1 MDWGGKVATWF
12 GCVCAGSA
20 GLAAL
25 VGETAKQPLSGWA
38 KVEFSGLLGTSVASF
53 LAVLLTG
60 AYALWLSFAAR
71 NRHDAGGAI
80 APGMSVAPVT
90 GGVVAPVPG
99 GVKDPS
105 GTAPRELA
113 AYDTDLSPELE
124 QVLRHAIAAFDEFLG
139 IREADDGFGSGG
151 PSMQILLRLSGL
163 KARLGELSGIT
174 VGTSRSASWAM
185 QVASAVRGAEGALR
199 RLSDM
204 DDLGAG
210 HELGELRRSLRE
222 LQDLM
227 VGRYPSLR
235 GA

>member
-12 GCVCAGSA
+12 AGVCAGSA

-38 KVEFSGLLGTSVASF
+38 RVEFSGLLGTSVASF
-53 LAVLLTG
+53 LAILLTG

-71 NRHDAGGAI
+71 ERHGASGTI
-80 APGMSVAPVT
+80 APRLSVP
-90 GGVVAPVPG
+90 PVPG
-99 GVKDPS
+99 GAKDPS
-105 GTAPRELA
+105 GTAPPEPA
-113 AYDTDLSPELE
+113 AHNTDLSPELE

-139 IREADDGFGSGG
+139 IGDADDGFDRSG
-151 PSMQILLRLSGL
+151 PSSQILLRLSGL

-174 VGTSRSASWAM
+174 VSTSRSASWAM

-210 HELGELRRSLRE
+210 RELGELRRSIRE
-222 LQDLM
+222 LRDLM
-227 VGRYPSLR
+227 VGRYPSL
-235 GA
+235 GGV